1 MKRTAVILA
10 IFLMSAFAA
19 ANAAPAIK
27 MEGDC
32 GRNVFRG
39 EDISIEF
46 EDDSIILEC
55 SDNDDVVEIT
65 GDYELYIND
74 DQVKLDVDQRE
85 LVGIYYE
92 SLDEI
97 IETAKELGIEGA
109 RIGAKGA
116 ELGLK
121 AVAGAFK
128 VILDDYDSDDL
139 ERDME
144 RQARRIEAQAEKLER
159 KGEKLEDM
167 ADRFEKTHKK
177 MRRQIRELNDLGWF

>member
-1 MKRTAVILA
+1 MKRTAFILA
-10 IFLMSAFAA
+10 ILVMSAFIAQGA
-19 ANAAPAIK
+19 GAAIK

-32 GRNVFRG
+32 GRSIFRG

-46 EDDSIILEC
+46 DDGTIILEC
-55 SDNDDVVEIT
+55 GDEDDVVEIT
-65 GDYELYIND
+65 ADYELFINGD
-74 DQVKLDVDQRE
+74 RVKLDNDQRE
-85 LVGIYYE
+85 IVGNYYE

-97 IETAKELGIEGA
+97 IETAKELSIEGA

-128 VILDDYDSDDL
+128 LILEDYDSDDL

-167 ADRFEKTHKK
+167 AELFEKTHKK
-177 MRRQIRELNDLGWF
+177 MRREIDELDDLGWF